1 MTRRSLALYVLV
13 MKDFTAAADRTMAG
27 PGFSEKCADG
37 SIHPGAVMGAVN
49 HFVMENGLQLSIA

>member
-1 MTRRSLALYVLV
+1 MHAFV
-13 MKDFTAAADRTMAG
+13 AAPDRTIPG

-49 HFVMENGLQLSIA
+49 HFVMENSLQLSIA